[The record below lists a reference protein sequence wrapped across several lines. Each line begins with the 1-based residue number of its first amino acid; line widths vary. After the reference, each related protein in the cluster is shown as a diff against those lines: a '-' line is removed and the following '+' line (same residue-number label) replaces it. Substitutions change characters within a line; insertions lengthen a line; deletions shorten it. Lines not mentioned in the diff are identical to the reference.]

1 MMMMD
6 RNNVQIARR
15 IMRWIEAHV
24 GLAQGERGA

>member
-6 RNNVQIARR
+6 RNNVQIAMR

-24 GLAQGERGA
+24 GLAHGDPGA